1 MVNYENVVNEIK
13 SETEAEN
20 TQPQETATVEQTTET
35 PVEQTNESP
44 VEQTP
49 TQTNETPVEQNPA
62 PTPVDKSALSDLDKA
77 TYSFRRQLSKQ
88 KSKYEAQISDLE
100 ARLKKLETPAPER
113 KYRDAFKTD
122 DEYIGYLTEEKVNA
136 LMEAKMSEM
145 QKNFE
150 EQQERIRQS
159 QEHDRE
165 IEEGINSWF
174 PDDKRYEYQRAV
186 EDAFGKGL
194 SDLLEQEKNV
204 LEYLHQTPNSSRI
217 LYEMATNPEVVQ
229 NIFNQRNPLFRLMA
243 VRDLENKL
251 VSEKDSFMKPA
262 PTPAPSTETVAPAAP
277 TQAPVNNLAKPI
289 GRPGAENKTQ
299 PDIIMGGDDTKLKE
313 MLRKI

>member
-20 TQPQETATVEQTTET
+20 TQPQETNVEQTTET
-35 PVEQTNESP
+35 PVVQNTETP

-49 TQTNETPVEQNPA
+49 TQTNETVEQNPA
-62 PTPVDKSALSDLDKA
+62 PAPVDKSALSDLDRA

-122 DEYIGYLTEEKVNA
+122 DEYIGYLTEERVNA
-136 LMEAKMSEM
+136 LMEAKMAEM
-145 QKNFE
+145 QKNFDA
-150 EQQERIRQS
+150 QQEKIRQD
-159 QEHDRE
+159 QEHSRE
-165 IEEGINSWF
+165 IEDGINSWF

-229 NIFNQRNPLFRLMA
+229 NIFNQRNPLFRLLA

-251 VSEKDSFMKPA
+251 VSEKDSFMKP
-262 PTPAPSTETVAPAAP
+262 TPAPVTETVAPAAP
-277 TQAPVNNLAKPI
+277 ANPAPAPVNNLAKPI
-289 GRPGAENKTQ
+289 GRPGVENKTQ
-299 PDIIMGGDDTKLKE
+299 PDIVMGGDDAKLKE

>member
-20 TQPQETATVEQTTET
+20 TQPQETTTVEQTTET
-35 PVEQTNESP
+35 TPEQTTETP
-44 VEQTP
+44 V

-62 PTPVDKSALSDLDKA
+62 PTPVNKSELTDLDRA

-229 NIFNQRNPLFRLMA
+229 NIFNQRNPLFRLLA

-262 PTPAPSTETVAPAAP
+262 PTPAPATAPATP
-277 TQAPVNNLAKPI
+277 APVNNYLAKPI
-289 GRPGAENKTQ
+289 GRPGAENKTLH
-299 PDIIMGGDDTKLKE
+299 DIIMGGDDSKLKE

>member
-20 TQPQETATVEQTTET
+20 AQPQETTTET
-35 PVEQTNESP
+35 PVEQTTETTP
-44 VEQTP
+44 EQTTETP
-49 TQTNETPVEQNPA
+49 VTQTTENPVEQNPA
-62 PTPVDKSALSDLDKA
+62 PTPVNKSELTDLDRA

-150 EQQERIRQS
+150 EQQEKIRQS

-262 PTPAPSTETVAPAAP
+262 PTPAPVTAPATP
-277 TQAPVNNLAKPI
+277 APVNNNLAKPI

-299 PDIIMGGDDTKLKE
+299 PDIIMGGDDSKLKE

>member
-20 TQPQETATVEQTTET
+20 TQPQEQTTET
-35 PVEQTNESP
+35 PVEQNTETP
-44 VEQTP
+44 VEQTT
-49 TQTNETPVEQNPA
+49 TQTNETPVEQNTA

-88 KSKYEAQISDLE
+88 KSKYESQISDLE

-122 DEYIGYLTEEKVNA
+122 DEYIGYLTEERVNA
-136 LMEAKMSEM
+136 LMEAKMAEM

-150 EQQERIRQS
+150 EQQERLRQD
-159 QEHDRE
+159 QEHNKE

-251 VSEKDSFMKPA
+251 VSEKDSFMKPTL
-262 PTPAPSTETVAPAAP
+262 TPAPTTETVAPAAP
-277 TQAPVNNLAKPI
+277 APVNNNLAKPI

-299 PDIIMGGDDTKLKE
+299 PDIIMGGDDSKLKE

>member
-20 TQPQETATVEQTTET
+20 TQPQETTVETTTETPVEQTTET
-35 PVEQTNESP
+35 PVEQT
-44 VEQTP
+44 P
-49 TQTNETPVEQNPA
+49 TQTNETVEHNPA
-62 PTPVDKSALSDLDKA
+62 PAPVNKSELTDLDRA

-122 DEYIGYLTEEKVNA
+122 DEYIGYLTEERVNA
-136 LMEAKMSEM
+136 LMEAKMAEM
-145 QKNFE
+145 QKNFDA
-150 EQQERIRQS
+150 QQKKLRQD
-159 QEHDRE
+159 QEHSRE
-165 IEEGINSWF
+165 IEDGINSWF

-194 SDLLEQEKNV
+194 SDLLEHEKNV

-229 NIFNQRNPLFRLMA
+229 NIFNQKNPLFRLLA

-262 PTPAPSTETVAPAAP
+262 PAPVTETVAPAVP
-277 TQAPVNNLAKPI
+277 TNPAPVNNNLSKPI
-289 GRPGAENKTQ
+289 GRPGVENKTQ
-299 PDIIMGGDDTKLKE
+299 PDIVMGGDDAKLKE

>member
-20 TQPQETATVEQTTET
+20 TQPQEQTTETVEQTNET
-35 PVEQTNESP
+35 PVEQT
-44 VEQTP
+44 T
-49 TQTNETPVEQNPA
+49 TQTNETPVEQNTA

-88 KSKYEAQISDLE
+88 KSKYESQISDLE

-122 DEYIGYLTEEKVNA
+122 DEYIGYLTEERVNA
-136 LMEAKMSEM
+136 LMEAKMAEM

-150 EQQERIRQS
+150 EQQERLRQD
-159 QEHDRE
+159 QEHNKE

-251 VSEKDSFMKPA
+251 VSEKDSFMKPT

-277 TQAPVNNLAKPI
+277 APVNNNLAKPI

-299 PDIIMGGDDTKLKE
+299 PDIILGGDDSKLKE

>member
-20 TQPQETATVEQTTET
+20 AQPQETTTET
-35 PVEQTNESP
+35 PVEQTTETTP
-44 VEQTP
+44 EQTTETP
-49 TQTNETPVEQNPA
+49 VTQTTENPVEQNPA
-62 PTPVDKSALSDLDKA
+62 PTPVNKSELTDLDRA

-150 EQQERIRQS
+150 EQQEKIRQS

-262 PTPAPSTETVAPAAP
+262 PTPAPATAPATP
-277 TQAPVNNLAKPI
+277 TPVNNNLAKPI

-299 PDIIMGGDDTKLKE
+299 PDIIMGGDDSKLKE

>member
-13 SETEAEN
+13 SETEAES
-20 TQPQETATVEQTTET
+20 TQPQETTTVEQTTET
-35 PVEQTNESP
+35 TPEQTTETP
-44 VEQTP
+44 V

-62 PTPVDKSALSDLDKA
+62 PTPVNKSELTDLDRA

-100 ARLKKLETPAPER
+100 ARLKKLETPTPER

-229 NIFNQRNPLFRLMA
+229 NIFNQRNPLFRLLA

-262 PTPAPSTETVAPAAP
+262 PTPAPATAPATP
-277 TQAPVNNLAKPI
+277 APVNNNLAKPI

-299 PDIIMGGDDTKLKE
+299 PDIIMGGDDSKLKE

>member
-20 TQPQETATVEQTTET
+20 TQPQETTTVEQTTETTPEQTTET
-35 PVEQTNESP
+35 PVEQT
-44 VEQTP
+44 P
-49 TQTNETPVEQNPA
+49 TQTTENPMEQNHA
-62 PTPVDKSALSDLDKA
+62 PTPVDKSALSDLDRA

-122 DEYIGYLTEEKVNA
+122 DEYIGYLTEERVNA

-229 NIFNQRNPLFRLMA
+229 NIFNQRNPLFRLLA

-262 PTPAPSTETVAPAAP
+262 PTPAPATAPATP
-277 TQAPVNNLAKPI
+277 APVNNNLAKPI

-299 PDIIMGGDDTKLKE
+299 PDIIMGGDDSKLKE

>member
-13 SETEAEN
+13 SESEAEN
-20 TQPQETATVEQTTET
+20 TQPQEQNVDTTTTTET
-35 PVEQTNESP
+35 VES
-44 VEQTP
+44 TP
-49 TQTNETPVEQNPA
+49 TETPTPTETTAPA
-62 PTPVDKSALSDLDKA
+62 PQPVDKPATNPVDKSALSDLDKA

-88 KSKYEAQISDLE
+88 KSKYESQISDLE

-122 DEYIGYLTEEKVNA
+122 DEYIGYLTEERVNA

-262 PTPAPSTETVAPAAP
+262 PAPVTPTVAPAESTP
-277 TQAPVNNLAKPI
+277 APVNNNLAKPI

-299 PDIIMGGDDTKLKE
+299 PDIIMGGDDSKLKE